1 MFRTFDLRCK
11 YFKKL
16 VTATIPDPDDLD
28 DSDNIFIQLDW
39 EEHFG
44 SSLRVYEKKNLFPG
58 LLINYEDGRDD
69 DDRDPDWLSQTF
81 EYGFIR
87 FIKLTSHDQISQF
100 PHIIQR
106 AVSQTNSPFFL
117 SDVGALCQNGKEII
131 GWMFNLP
138 NILFLLMGT
147 PIKVNGMKEIPVYP
161 SGAFMLLLN
170 VGEVISMIKS
180 LKLSKTY
187 GKLANWNMI

>member
-1 MFRTFDLRCK
+1 M
-11 YFKKL
+11 
-16 VTATIPDPDDLD
+16 
-28 DSDNIFIQLDW
+28 
-39 EEHFG
+39 
-44 SSLRVYEKKNLFPG
+44 YEKKHPFPG
-58 LLINYEDGRDD
+58 LLVNYEDGRDD

-131 GWMFNLP
+131 G
-138 NILFLLMGT
+138 
-147 PIKVNGMKEIPVYP
+147 
-161 SGAFMLLLN
+161 
-170 VGEVISMIKS
+170 
-180 LKLSKTY
+180 
-187 GKLANWNMI
+187 

>member
-1 MFRTFDLRCK
+1 M
-11 YFKKL
+11 
-16 VTATIPDPDDLD
+16 
-28 DSDNIFIQLDW
+28 
-39 EEHFG
+39 
-44 SSLRVYEKKNLFPG
+44 YEKKHPFPG
-58 LLINYEDGRDD
+58 LLVNYEDGRDD

-87 FIKLTSHDQISQF
+87 FVKLTSHDQISQF
-100 PHIIQR
+100 LRIIQR

-117 SDVGALCQNGKEII
+117 SDVGR
-131 GWMFNLP
+131 MFNIP
-138 NILFLLMGT
+138 NISYLLTGT
-147 PIKVNGMKEIPVYP
+147 PIKVNGMKEIPAYP

-187 GKLANWNMI
+187 GKLAN